1 MMKDYLR
8 LFTGIILAGSLYVP
22 FLILLIEV

>member
-1 MMKDYLR
+1 MMKDYLT
-8 LFTGIILAGSLYVP
+8 LLTGITLAGALYVP

>member
-8 LFTGIILAGSLYVP
+8 LFTGIILAGALYLP
-22 FLILLIEV
+22 LLILLIEV

>member
-1 MMKDYLR
+1 MKDYLK

-22 FLILLIEV
+22 FLLLLLIEV